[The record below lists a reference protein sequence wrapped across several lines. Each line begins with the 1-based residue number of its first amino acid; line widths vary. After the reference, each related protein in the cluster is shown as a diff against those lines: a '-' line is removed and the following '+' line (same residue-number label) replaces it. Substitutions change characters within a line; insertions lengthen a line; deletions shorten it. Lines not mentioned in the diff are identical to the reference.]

1 MVKPIRLHHVMAVM
15 VAALVQVQEQ
25 THIQQQVLPLE
36 AVQLILELVK
46 MALLE
51 QQATMGVLAAVAVA
65 GSAALALVVIIMHLL
80 LQVQEDQVMFIV
92 VLKTQEEPSATI
104 LAMVGLV
111 FHQHS
116 NGEES
121 IIRLKSFL
129 DLLTHIYR
137 RTRCPSALWR
147 G

>member
-1 MVKPIRLHHVMAVM
+1 MAVM